1 MQPVMVHSPIM
12 AQGIRWRAAPWLQ
25 SVRAAAPSWASTVMV
40 WEAGAQSSAPAKA
53 AACPAAGRTA
63 SSTSSN
69 MALSLASI
77 SVTSKQFVRRNFD
90 LPQDR
95 HSAPSNA
102 GRVKTYRCPGRA
114 EQIHGPPDLR
124 PPRGTQDVSSGT
136 RLRSGDLLL
145 GVLLDPFGHFFDL
158 RRLLVDGL
166 LRHLPGLVVLAMLQF
181 DSGHGNGAQMMA
193 IIEVVKAPRGSA
205 ACVHVHTRRQDPRQP
220 AGASSSGRSARR
232 VPPCSEPPTC

>member
-25 SVRAAAPSWASTVMV
+25 SVRAAAPSWASTVMA

-136 RLRSGDLLL
+136 RLRSGDLIAW
-145 GVLLDPFGHFFDL
+145 
-158 RRLLVDGL
+158 R
-166 LRHLPGLVVLAMLQF
+166 
-181 DSGHGNGAQMMA
+181 
-193 IIEVVKAPRGSA
+193 APRPIWSFL
-205 ACVHVHTRRQDPRQP
+205 RP
-220 AGASSSGRSARR
+220 
-232 VPPCSEPPTC
+232 PPTVGRWSSAPSSWPRRPCHAAVRLWPWQWRPDDGNHRSC